1 MAQSTLRVVGPGE
14 TPRRIRYTV
23 DEAAEQGDELDLQY
37 AMRRRL
43 AKAIADEDCPKRDL
57 AALSR
62 RLEDVV
68 AKIKLLEAA
77 VAEEEVDRASAADD
91 SFDASA
97 I

>member
-1 MAQSTLRVVGPGE
+1 
-14 TPRRIRYTV
+14 V